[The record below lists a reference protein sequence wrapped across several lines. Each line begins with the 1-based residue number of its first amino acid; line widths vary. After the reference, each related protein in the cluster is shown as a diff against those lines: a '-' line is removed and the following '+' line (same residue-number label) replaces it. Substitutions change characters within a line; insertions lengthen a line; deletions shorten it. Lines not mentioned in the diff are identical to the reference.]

1 MNRLTRIRILVILTI
16 VLLLEVACR
25 TRLINPYNL
34 IPPSEMVVAL
44 IELLRAG
51 TLTPEILRTLGAIA
65 IATVAAVSVGI
76 TTAVILHAIPR
87 LRRAIDPVLATYY
100 SVPIFVFYPL
110 FIVIFGL
117 NDRPKVLIG
126 FLSAV
131 VTMIASTLNGLD
143 RVPNVLKKTARV
155 YRMRRAE
162 TVRHVILP
170 AAAPYVFNGVKLAIA
185 HAFVGVLA
193 AEFILSTGGLG
204 YQIAYAFHDFNNRQM
219 YGILLLVLIIVAAL
233 NSLLFGWERRLR
245 QRRGLV

>member
-1 MNRLTRIRILVILTI
+1 MSKLTLIRILVLLA
-16 VLLLEVACR
+16 VVALLEIACR
-25 TRLINPYNL
+25 TGLINNYNL
-34 IPPSEMVVAL
+34 IPPSQMAVAL
-44 IELLRAG
+44 FDILRAG
-51 TLTPEILRTLGAIA
+51 TIDIEIARTLGAIA
-65 IATVAAVSVGI
+65 IAVILAIVAGLLAAVV
-76 TTAVILHAIPR
+76 LHSLPR

-126 FLSAV
+126 FLLAV

-143 RVPNVLKKTARV
+143 RVPPVLRKTAKVLHLSRV
-155 YRMRRAE
+155 E
-162 TVRHVILP
+162 FVRDVILP
-170 AAAPYVFNGVKLAIA
+170 SAAPNIFNGVKLAIA

-204 YQIAYAFHDFNNRQM
+204 YQISYAFHDFNNRKM
-219 YGILLLVLIIVAAL
+219 YAILLLILIIVTAV
-233 NSLLFGWERRLR
+233 NSFLLAWERRLR

>member
-1 MNRLTRIRILVILTI
+1 MSRLTSIRFL
-16 VLLLEVACR
+16 VLLAVFALLEIGCR
-25 TRLINPYNL
+25 TGLINNYNL
-34 IPPSEMVVAL
+34 IPPSQMVVAL
-44 IELLRAG
+44 FEILRAG
-51 TLTPEILRTLGAIA
+51 TISIEIARTLGAIA
-65 IATVAAVSVGI
+65 IAVVLAIVFGLLAAV
-76 TTAVILHAIPR
+76 ALHSLPR

-126 FLSAV
+126 FLLAV

-143 RVPNVLKKTARV
+143 RVPPVLRKTAIVLHLSRV
-155 YRMRRAE
+155 E
-162 TVRHVILP
+162 VVRDVILP
-170 AAAPYVFNGVKLAIA
+170 SAAPNIFNGVKLAIA

-204 YQIAYAFHDFNNRQM
+204 YQISYAFHDFNNREM
-219 YGILLLVLIIVAAL
+219 YAILLLILIIVTAV
-233 NSLLFGWERRLR
+233 NSFLLGWERRLR